1 MIPSFQYFIFR
12 TLLLCKIQTS
22 GHSNLT
28 LDRIAT
34 NDTSNSFGC
43 FTIYSGSKIIGP
55 HYYLV
60 RPIVNTSVFNQS
72 LVENDLPSSLV
83 VLYTVSQKRHL
94 TLAHNF
100 TKY

>member
-1 MIPSFQYFIFR
+1 MTPSFQYFIFR
-12 TLLLCKIQTS
+12 TLLCKIQTS

-55 HYYLV
+55 HYYLFK
-60 RPIVNTSVFNQS
+60 PIVNTSVFNQS

-83 VLYTVSQKRHL
+83 SQKRHL
-94 TLAHNF
+94 ILAHNF